1 MNNISV
7 VGRFTKD
14 VTIAKT
20 GDNWVIRG
28 TIADNFYKPSAED
41 NTGVNFV
48 NFSRF
53 VRNEPK
59 TAFTDRLTKGS
70 SVAIVGRLEVS
81 SRKDEKS
88 GTTYQNLS
96 VLVNDMT
103 SFGAN
108 TAESTEHSTPK
119 QTTSSGPTATPATPA
134 ASTPAPAK
142 ATATAT
148 ATADTD
154 GDEDLPF

>member
-1 MNNISV
+1 MNNISD
-7 VGRFTKD
+7 VGRLTKD

-108 TAESTEHSTPK
+108 TAENTEHSTPK
-119 QTTSSGPTATPATPA
+119 TTSSGPAATPATPA
-134 ASTPAPAK
+134 TSTPAPAK
-142 ATATAT
+142 ATATA
-148 ATADTD
+148 DTD
-154 GDEDLPF
+154 GDGDLPF

>member
-7 VGRFTKD
+7 VGRLTKD
-14 VTIAKT
+14 VTVAKT

-28 TIADNFYKPSAED
+28 TIADNFYKPGADD

-53 VRNEPK
+53 VRNEP
-59 TAFTDRLTKGS
+59 TAKFTDRLKKGS
-70 SVAIVGRLEVS
+70 SLAIVGRLEVS
-81 SRKDEKS
+81 SRKDENS
-88 GTTYQNLS
+88 GNVYQNLG

-103 SFGAN
+103 SFSTNQTTEHTEHN
-108 TAESTEHSTPK
+108 TASNSN
-119 QTTSSGPTATPATPA
+119 TTSTTSGPA
-134 ASTPAPAK
+134 
-142 ATATAT
+142 ATATAPAPTEAAPAT
-148 ATADTD
+148 ATADAG

>member
-7 VGRFTKD
+7 VGRLTKD
-14 VTIAKT
+14 VTVTKT

-53 VRNEPK
+53 VRNEP
-59 TAFTDRLTKGS
+59 TAKFTDRLKKGS
-70 SVAIVGRLEVS
+70 SLAIVGRLEVS
-81 SRKDEKS
+81 SRKDENS

-103 SFGAN
+103 SFSAN
-108 TAESTEHSTPK
+108 QTAEHNSPEHK
-119 QTTSSGPTATPATPA
+119 DTTTHSGPA
-134 ASTPAPAK
+134 

-148 ATADTD
+148 TTAPATPEPATATADAG

>member
-7 VGRFTKD
+7 VGRLTKD
-14 VTIAKT
+14 VTVAKT

-59 TAFTDRLTKGS
+59 PAFTDRLKKGS

-81 SRKDEKS
+81 SRKDENS

-103 SFGAN
+103 SFSAN
-108 TAESTEHSTPK
+108 QTTEHTEHN
-119 QTTSSGPTATPATPA
+119 TTSSSNTTSGPT
-134 ASTPAPAK
+134 

-148 ATADTD
+148 ATKEPATADAG

>member
-7 VGRFTKD
+7 VGRLTKD

-108 TAESTEHSTPK
+108 TAENTEHSTPK
-119 QTTSSGPTATPATPA
+119 TTSSGPAATPATPA
-134 ASTPAPAK
+134 TSTPAPAK
-142 ATATAT
+142 ATATA
-148 ATADTD
+148 DTD
-154 GDEDLPF
+154 GDGDLPF

>member
-7 VGRFTKD
+7 VGRLTKD
-14 VTIAKT
+14 VTVAKT

-53 VRNEPK
+53 VRNEP
-59 TAFTDRLTKGS
+59 TAKFTDRLTKGS
-70 SVAIVGRLEVS
+70 SIAIVGRLEVT

-88 GTTYQNLS
+88 NTTYQNLG

-103 SFGAN
+103 SFGAHQ
-108 TAESTEHSTPK
+108 TAEHNTPDPDAPK
-119 QTTSSGPTATPATPA
+119 TTNSGP
-134 ASTPAPAK
+134 S
-142 ATATAT
+142 ATATAST
-148 ATADTD
+148 KKPATPEPAHAET
-154 GDEDLPF
+154 GSDEDLPF

>member
-7 VGRFTKD
+7 VGRLTKD
-14 VTIAKT
+14 VTVAKT

-28 TIADNFYKPSAED
+28 TVADNFYKPSAED

-59 TAFTDRLTKGS
+59 SAFTDRLKKGS
-70 SVAIVGRLEVS
+70 SIAIVGRLEVT
-81 SRKDEKS
+81 SRKDENS

-108 TAESTEHSTPK
+108 TAEHTAHSTANTT
-119 QTTSSGPTATPATPA
+119 TTSGPAATPAT
-134 ASTPAPAK
+134 
-142 ATATAT
+142 TATTPEPAT
-148 ATADTD
+148 ATADAG